1 MHLPFLPL
9 IDRHLALCALAVCML
24 PLCTLPAYG
33 QQSATAAIGDSS
45 PSGHD
50 KRAAAKSFLTG
61 ARAIEQRDTRTA
73 YNAFAEA
80 ASLDP
85 TNSDYRNAAAVA
97 KAHFASDLIQEAEKA
112 RILGKNDIARA
123 RLAEAFEVDPQNP
136 MVAQHSNDLADL
148 TGGPEPNGITTEIA
162 DAIRLEPT
170 PGVHSFHLRADA
182 QTLLRQVLAAYG
194 IAPSFDASVTVPAVR
209 FDADDVDYE
218 HAAQLL
224 RLETNTF
231 FVPLDPHRVLVA
243 KDTRENRANYERLLV
258 ESVYLPGLNT
268 QEVTDIGNIARNVFD
283 IQQAT
288 VQPGTGRLIVRGTA
302 SKLALLNHTLAD
314 LLQGHSQVLL
324 DVKIY
329 EIAHDRTVNVGAQL
343 SQQVQAFNL
352 NSQLNSLITS
362 NQAAVDAIV
371 SSGLANAGDT
381 VAIAAILISQGLGS
395 GSLLGQSFA
404 IFGGGLTAT
413 GLTLGTQT
421 VNLALNSS
429 DSRAID
435 QLQLRLQDQESGDIL
450 SGLRYPIIT
459 STYTNITSS
468 SVAGLSAAG
477 LSSQLAA
484 LGLSASAS
492 TQQQTIPQVQYQ
504 DLGLSMKATPHIHRD
519 QSIALKLDIKL
530 QALGAT
536 SINDIPVITN
546 RQLTADLDLR
556 DGENAVVSSNLTS
569 SESRAITGIPGL
581 SDIPGLQSGTNNN
594 VEKSTDELVI
604 LITPHIVRLPHA
616 GGASQVMLVP
626 AHQ

>member
-1 MHLPFLPL
+1 VKRMHPL
-9 IDRHLALCALAVCML
+9 LALRAMAVCALMLCALQAQ
-24 PLCTLPAYG
+24 G
-33 QQSATAAIGDSS
+33 QQSASGVIGDSS

-61 ARAIEQRDTRTA
+61 GRAIEQRDTRTA

-97 KAHFASDLIQEAEKA
+97 KAHFASDLIQQAEKA

-148 TGGPEPNGITTEIA
+148 TGPEPNGITTEIA

-170 PGVHSFHLRADA
+170 PGVHSFHQRADA

-194 IAPSFDASVTVPAVR
+194 IAPSFDASVTAPAVR

-224 RLETNTF
+224 RLETNSF

-314 LLQGHSQVLL
+314 MLQGHSQVLL

-343 SQQVQAFNL
+343 TQQVQAFNL
-352 NSQLNSLITS
+352 NSQLNSLITN

-371 SSGLANAGDT
+371 SSGLASAGDT
-381 VAIAAILISQGLGS
+381 VAIAAILISQGVGS

-484 LGLSASAS
+484 LGLSASTG

-536 SINDIPVITN
+536 SINNIPVITN

-569 SESRAITGIPGL
+569 SESRAITGTPGL
-581 SDIPGLQSGTNNN
+581 SDIPGLQSGTNRD

>member
-1 MHLPFLPL
+1 MRLLL
-9 IDRHLALCALAVCML
+9 TMRALTVCALV
-24 PLCTLPAYG
+24 LCTLQAYG
-33 QQSATAAIGDSS
+33 QQSVGAAMVDSG

-50 KRAAAKSFLTG
+50 KRAAAKAFLTG
-61 ARAIEQRDTRTA
+61 AHAIERRDTRTA
-73 YNAFAEA
+73 YSAFAEA

-85 TNSDYRNAAAVA
+85 TNNDYRNAAAVA
-97 KAHFASDLIQEAEKA
+97 KAHFASDLIQQAEKA

-136 MVAQHSNDLADL
+136 VVAQHSNDVADL
-148 TGGPEPNGITTEIA
+148 TGGPEPNGITAEIA

-170 PGVHSFHLRADA
+170 PGVHSFHVRADA
-182 QTLLRQVLAAYG
+182 QTLLHQVLAVYG
-194 IAPSFDASVTVPAVR
+194 IAPSFDASVTAQAIR

-224 RLETNTF
+224 RLETNSF
-231 FVPLDPHRVLVA
+231 FVPLDPHRVLIA
-243 KDTRENRANYERLLV
+243 KDTRENRANYDRLLV

-268 QEVTDIGNIARNVFD
+268 QEVTDVGNLARNVLD

-288 VQPGTGRLIVRGTA
+288 VQPATGRLIVRGTA
-302 SKLALLNHTLAD
+302 SKLALLNRTLAE

-329 EIAHDRTVNVGAQL
+329 EIAHDRTFNVGAQL
-343 SQQVQAFNL
+343 TQQVQAFNL
-352 NSQLNSLITS
+352 NSQLNSLIS
-362 NQAAVDAIV
+362 NNQAAVDAIV
-371 SSGLANAGDT
+371 SSGLASAGNT

-395 GSLLGQSFA
+395 GSLLGQPFA

-421 VNLALNSS
+421 VNLALNAS

-435 QLQLRLQDQESGDIL
+435 QLQLRLQDQEAGDIL

-459 STYTNITSS
+459 STYSNITSS

-484 LGLSASAS
+484 LGLSASSA

-519 QSIALKLDIKL
+519 QTIALKLDIKL
-530 QALGAT
+530 QALGTT
-536 SINDIPVITN
+536 SINNIPIITN
-546 RQLTADLDLR
+546 RQLTADLDLL

-581 SDIPGLQSGTNNN
+581 SDIPGLQSGTNSN
-594 VEKSTDELVI
+594 VDKSTDELVI
-604 LITPHIVRLPHA
+604 LITPHLVRLPHA

-626 AHQ
+626 THQ

>member
-1 MHLPFLPL
+1 MHPL
-9 IDRHLALCALAVCML
+9 LALRAMAVCALMLCALQAQ
-24 PLCTLPAYG
+24 G
-33 QQSATAAIGDSS
+33 QQSASGVIGDSS

-61 ARAIEQRDTRTA
+61 GRAIEQRDTRTA

-97 KAHFASDLIQEAEKA
+97 KAHFASDLIQQAEKA

-148 TGGPEPNGITTEIA
+148 TGPEPNGITTEIA

-170 PGVHSFHLRADA
+170 PGVHSFHQRADA

-194 IAPSFDASVTVPAVR
+194 IAPSFDASVTAPAVR

-224 RLETNTF
+224 RLETNSF

-314 LLQGHSQVLL
+314 MLQGHSQVLL

-343 SQQVQAFNL
+343 TQQVQAFNL
-352 NSQLNSLITS
+352 NSQLNSLITN
-362 NQAAVDAIV
+362 NQAAVNAIV
-371 SSGLANAGDT
+371 SSGLAKAGDT

-484 LGLSASAS
+484 LGLSASTG

-536 SINDIPVITN
+536 SINNIPVITN

-569 SESRAITGIPGL
+569 SESRAITGTPGL
-581 SDIPGLQSGTNNN
+581 SDIPGLQSGTNRD

>member
-1 MHLPFLPL
+1 MRPL
-9 IDRHLALCALAVCML
+9 MRLCAPAAIALLLWV
-24 PLCTLPAYG
+24 PQAYG
-33 QQSATAAIGDSS
+33 QQSLGATIGDGT

-50 KRAAAKSFLTG
+50 KRAAAKAFLTG
-61 ARAIEQRDTRTA
+61 AHAIEQRDTRTA

-85 TNSDYRNAAAVA
+85 TNADYRNAAAVA
-97 KAHFASDLIQEAEKA
+97 KAHFSNDLIQQAEKA

-136 MVAQHSNDLADL
+136 MVAQHSSDFADL
-148 TGGPEPNGITTEIA
+148 NSDALGSNDITTEIA
-162 DAIRLEPT
+162 DAIRLEPR
-170 PGVHSFHLRADA
+170 PGVHSFHVRADG
-182 QTLLRQVLAAYG
+182 QTLLRQVLAAYD
-194 IAPSFDASVTVPAVR
+194 IAPSFDASVTAQAVR

-224 RLETNTF
+224 RLETNTI
-231 FVPLDPHRVLVA
+231 FVPLDPHRVLIA

-268 QEVTDIGNIARNVFD
+268 QEVTDIGNLARNVLD
-283 IQQAT
+283 IQQTT

-302 SKLALLNHTLAD
+302 SKLALLNHTLAEMM
-314 LLQGHSQVLL
+314 QGHSQVLL

-329 EIAHDRTVNVGAQL
+329 EIAHDRTVNAGGQL
-343 SQQVQAFNL
+343 TQQVQAFNL
-352 NSQLNSLITS
+352 NSEVNKVIS
-362 NQAAVDAIV
+362 NNPDAVNQII
-371 SSGLANAGDT
+371 SSGLAQAGDT
-381 VAIAAILISQGLGS
+381 AAITAILVAEGLAGSTILSQP
-395 GSLLGQSFA
+395 FA

-421 VNLALNSS
+421 ANLALNSS

-459 STYTNITSS
+459 STFSNIAGT
-468 SVAGLSAAG
+468 SVAGLNTAG

-484 LGLSASAS
+484 LGLNSSAAA
-492 TQQQTIPQVQYQ
+492 QQQTIPQVQYQ
-504 DLGLSMKATPHIHRD
+504 DLGFSMKATPHIHRD

-536 SINDIPVITN
+536 SINDIPIITS
-546 RQLTADLDLR
+546 RQLTADLDLQ
-556 DGENAVVSSNLTS
+556 DGENAVVSSNLTT

-581 SDIPGLQSGTNNN
+581 SDIPGLQSGTNRN
-594 VEKSTDELVI
+594 VDKSTDELVI
-604 LITPHIVRLPHA
+604 LITPHLVRLPHA
-616 GGASQVMLVP
+616 GGASQVMMLP

>member
-1 MHLPFLPL
+1 VSRMRPL
-9 IDRHLALCALAVCML
+9 LTMCVLAVCAL
-24 PLCTLPAYG
+24 VVCTLQAHG
-33 QQSATAAIGDSS
+33 QQSTSAAITNAT
-45 PSGHD
+45 PTGHD
-50 KRAAAKSFLTG
+50 KRAAAKAFLTG
-61 ARAIEQRDTRTA
+61 AHAIQERDTRTA
-73 YNAFAEA
+73 YNAFAQA

-85 TNSDYRNAAAVA
+85 SNDDYRNAAAVA
-97 KAHFASDLIQEAEKA
+97 KAHFASDLIQQAQKA

-136 MVAQHSNDLADL
+136 MVAQHSNDVADL
-148 TGGPEPNGITTEIA
+148 TGDGPGTSGITTEIA

-170 PGVHSFHLRADA
+170 PGVHSFHVRADG
-182 QTLLRQVLAAYG
+182 QTMLRQVLAAYG
-194 IAPSFDASVTVPAVR
+194 IAPSFDASVTAQAIR
-209 FDADDVDYE
+209 FDADDVDFE

-231 FVPLDPHRVLVA
+231 FVPLDPHRVLIA
-243 KDTRENRANYERLLV
+243 KDTRENRANYERMLV

-268 QEVTDIGNIARNVFD
+268 QEVTDVGNLARNVLD

-288 VQPGTGRLIVRGTA
+288 VQPTTGRLIVRGTA
-302 SKLALLNHTLAD
+302 SKLALLNHTLAE

-329 EIAHDRTVNVGAQL
+329 EIAHTRTVNVGVQL
-343 SQQVQAFNL
+343 TPQVQAFNL
-352 NSQLNSLITS
+352 SSQVNQVISS
-362 NQAAVDAIV
+362 NPDAVNQII
-371 SSGLANAGDT
+371 SSGLAPAGDT
-381 VAIAAILISQGLGS
+381 AAIAAILVAEGLG
-395 GSLLGQSFA
+395 GSTILSQPFA

-421 VNLALNSS
+421 VNLALNAS

-459 STYTNITSS
+459 STYTNLTST

-484 LGLSASAS
+484 LGLSASSA

-504 DLGLSMKATPHIHRD
+504 DLGFSMKATPHIHRN

-536 SINDIPVITN
+536 SINDIPIITS
-546 RQLTADLDLR
+546 RQFTADLDLR
-556 DGENAVVSSNLTS
+556 DGENALVSSNLTT
-569 SESRAITGIPGL
+569 SESRAITGLPGL
-581 SDIPGLQSGTNNN
+581 SDIPGLQDGTNRD

-604 LITPHIVRLPHA
+604 LITPHLVRLPHA